1 MSFGKDIIAAAMA
14 QKQEMQKA
22 AERTASRKKE
32 AAYAA
37 VPELN
42 GLDMQISA
50 AGSRLAVTAL
60 SGGDLAPLRAEI
72 TSLSEKRQTLL
83 QTAGYAPEDFK
94 PHYSCEACR
103 DTGFVNGRLCAC
115 VTALCAKL
123 SCERMSAEMPLAD
136 SRFDNFDLSFYTDR
150 PTENGIIPRKQM
162 AAILKYCK
170 AYAESFGRESGNLLL
185 MGNTGLGKTH
195 LSLAIAGRVIE
206 QGFGVVYGPSSRL
219 FERVEQETFRNAE
232 KGYKDALLGC
242 DLLIIDDLGTEFCTA
257 FTVSLVNDL
266 INTRILE
273 KRPTIISTNFGFKE
287 LADKYTSRV
296 ASRLIGCYTVKQF
309 YGLDVRQQIQMQK
322 ARRPDASGT

>member
-83 QTAGYAPEDFK
+83 QAAGYAPEDFK

-103 DTGFVNGRLCAC
+103 DTGFVTGGFAP
-115 VTALCAKL
+115 A
-123 SCERMSAEMPLAD
+123 SPPSA
-136 SRFDNFDLSFYTDR
+136 
-150 PTENGIIPRKQM
+150 
-162 AAILKYCK
+162 
-170 AYAESFGRESGNLLL
+170 
-185 MGNTGLGKTH
+185 
-195 LSLAIAGRVIE
+195 
-206 QGFGVVYGPSSRL
+206 PS
-219 FERVEQETFRNAE
+219 
-232 KGYKDALLGC
+232 
-242 DLLIIDDLGTEFCTA
+242 
-257 FTVSLVNDL
+257 
-266 INTRILE
+266 
-273 KRPTIISTNFGFKE
+273 
-287 LADKYTSRV
+287 
-296 ASRLIGCYTVKQF
+296 
-309 YGLDVRQQIQMQK
+309 
-322 ARRPDASGT
+322 